1 MKLSRKL
8 FSFIIV
14 FLLSNS
20 FVFAFSITPGEANS
34 NVDLSNSFGI
44 YSCLGNH
51 ESTEPTLSGY
61 DRQIIAKIDLLSGA
75 QDEKITIE
83 FPADM
88 QYEYKKDGITGSSYF
103 PYGIELVYRQKWE
116 IPWYIVALGIFIG
129 GIPDTIETIS
139 EYTYLGQYH
148 NGSSGDTSATFNIS
162 YEKNM
167 SKDIIKSNFILN
179 SLFLRLFSHF
189 GENQSYDDYLDSL
202 FSEYGVI
209 GSLAEVYI
217 DVVLVLPDDYTDDSL
232 LYAEN
237 NEYVSSFTVNDEEI
251 FEFCANYYNIN
262 KYIEM
267 SLNVQGNHNAK
278 NINLSDDT
286 IFTADGISVGTYEY
300 TVTEKSNMPEDF
312 VNADSAFYA
321 FLSSSQNSTDT
332 AAEKFTLSNSDAS
345 FSFPYEAGI
354 KKGLGSTVWYDGTNH
369 IAAGSSSV
377 DVLNFLV
384 EGNANTGG
392 LFNPSVVSYSDGG
405 SVMFRLD
412 KSEVNV
418 DQIPPG
424 TYTSTIYFHV
434 VANL

>member
-88 QYEYKKDGITGSSYF
+88 QYEYEKDGITGSSYF

-116 IPWYIVALGIFIG
+116 LYNIPGYLTFLLD
-129 GIPDTIETIS
+129 DTIEGIS
-139 EYTYLGQYH
+139 EYVGLGPNH
-148 NGSSGDTSATFNIS
+148 DESGGSTSATFNIS
-162 YEKNM
+162 YERNI
-167 SKDIIKSNFILN
+167 SIEIIKSTGILNFIF
-179 SLFLRLFSHF
+179 SGLFAIF
-189 GENQSYDDYLDSL
+189 GEENQSYDDYLANL
-202 FSEYGVI
+202 I
-209 GSLAEVYI
+209 GQNSITGYLTESYI
-217 DVVLVLPDDYTDDSL
+217 DVVLVLPDDYMDDNL

-237 NEYVSSFTVNDEEI
+237 NEYVSSFTVNDGEPWL
-251 FEFCANYYNIN
+251 FSANYYNIN
-262 KYIEM
+262 KYVEM
-267 SLNVQGNHNAK
+267 SLNVQGTPNATS
-278 NINLSDDT
+278 INLSN
-286 IFTADGISVGTYEY
+286 ADVFSDAGIEVGTYEY

-377 DVLNFLV
+377 DVPNFLV
-384 EGNANTGG
+384 KGNANTEGW
-392 LFNPSVVSYSDGG
+392 FNPSVVSYSDSG
-405 SVMFRLD
+405 SVMFRLLETD
-412 KSEVNV
+412 VNV

-434 VANL
+434 VADL

>member
-88 QYEYKKDGITGSSYF
+88 QYEYEKDGITGSSYF

-116 IPWYIVALGIFIG
+116 LYNIPGYLTFFLD
-129 GIPDTIETIS
+129 DTIEGIS
-139 EYTYLGQYH
+139 EYVGLGPNH
-148 NGSSGDTSATFNIS
+148 DESGGSTSATFNIS
-162 YEKNM
+162 YERNI
-167 SKDIIKSNFILN
+167 SIEIIKSTGILNFIF
-179 SLFLRLFSHF
+179 SGLFAIF
-189 GENQSYDDYLDSL
+189 GEENQSYDDYLANL
-202 FSEYGVI
+202 I
-209 GSLAEVYI
+209 GQNSITGYLTESYI
-217 DVVLVLPDDYTDDSL
+217 DVVLVLDDYTNDSL

-237 NEYVSSFTVNDEEI
+237 NEYVSSFTVNDGESWG
-251 FEFCANYYNIN
+251 FTANYYNIS
-262 KYIEM
+262 KYVGMEL
-267 SLNVQGNHNAK
+267 SVQGNDKATS
-278 NINLSDDT
+278 INLSEEG
-286 IFTADGISVGTYEY
+286 IFDGIEVGTYEY
-300 TVTEKSNMPEDF
+300 TVTEKNNMPEDL

-332 AAEKFTLSNSDAS
+332 AAEEFTLSNSETG

-354 KKGLGSTVWYDGTNH
+354 RSQNDKEKWYDGTNH
-369 IAAGSSSV
+369 IVAGSSSV
-377 DVLNFLV
+377 DVPNFLLK
-384 EGNANTGG
+384 GNANTEGWI
-392 LFNPSVVSYSDGG
+392 NPTVVSYSDGG